1 MTTDGEGTTEEAV
14 IEKVDDAVA
23 PVDDSNAKLLQMYET
38 GMLEARQRANNL
50 EAQLREIQTQRM
62 PPNEPLKSM
71 DNNEFW
77 ANSAENIA
85 KIVDQALDK
94 RIKPLTDFVNET
106 KGGNKYAQ
114 IKDRLRNDPGFKD
127 KFSDIEGYLDEVMRT
142 TEVTEQNVNTAALSI
157 IGAMATGRLKAPAPV
172 EFRKAGDPS
181 PLPQNPSTT
190 KNDATQMPAHLRP
203 SGPSSKPVET
213 KKMRRPLT
221 ELEERIRREQ
231 RMTADEYLDE
241 LDNGGPMVI
250 ESILP
255 KKKPVTPPTA

>member
-14 IEKVDDAVA
+14 IEKVDDTVA

-50 EAQLREIQTQRM
+50 EAQLREMQTQRVTS
-62 PPNEPLKSM
+62 PEPLKSM

-127 KFSDIEGYLDEVMRT
+127 KFADIEGYLDEVMRT
-142 TEVTEQNVNTAALSI
+142 TEVNEQNVNTAALSI
-157 IGAMATGRLKAPAPV
+157 IGAMATGRLKAP
-172 EFRKAGDPS
+172 EIRKAGDPS

-203 SGPSSKPVET
+203 SGPSSKPAESEKVRHE
-213 KKMRRPLT
+213 LT

-231 RMTADEYLDE
+231 RMTKDEYLDE